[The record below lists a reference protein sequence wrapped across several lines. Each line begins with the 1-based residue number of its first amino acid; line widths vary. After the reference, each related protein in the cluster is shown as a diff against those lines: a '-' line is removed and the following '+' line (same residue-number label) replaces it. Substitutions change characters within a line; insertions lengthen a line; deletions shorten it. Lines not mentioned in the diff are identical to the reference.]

1 MKNSEKIAAL
11 VILKNA
17 AELAFNSIGE
27 GSVLGQ
33 ELDWL
38 HQLIGNE
45 LNED

>member
-17 AELAFNSIGE
+17 AELAYTNIGE
-27 GSVLGQ
+27 HSMLGQ

-38 HQLIGNE
+38 HELIGNE
-45 LNED
+45 LNE